1 MLHILKKCLF
11 EKENVIREA
20 FKKVWLLSNLF
31 TTHMKCLNL
40 FYLDLPNEDRN
51 LFRNKQYYL
60 VKSKTNLKN
69 LFFTFSLQQDLG
81 HMVFLCLMCVCF
93 HLWGVDVGLVE
104 ACHKHRIYWNI
115 KWRISI
121 AMNKLTWGGR
131 IRRVFV
137 LKLEWNHFW
146 WEVGIGKCQ
155 WGGGGEHRV
164 DRLTEIF
171 IDVSSIKSRW
181 VGVVGNFCR
190 RRK

>member
-1 MLHILKKCLF
+1 MTFVKPLY
-11 EKENVIREA
+11 
-20 FKKVWLLSNLF
+20 
-31 TTHMKCLNL
+31 HMKCLNL

-51 LFRNKQYYL
+51 QLE
-60 VKSKTNLKN
+60 KS
-69 LFFTFSLQQDLG
+69 FFTFPLRQDLG

-93 HLWGVDVGLVE
+93 HLWRVDVGLVE

-164 DRLTEIF
+164 DRLTETMNF